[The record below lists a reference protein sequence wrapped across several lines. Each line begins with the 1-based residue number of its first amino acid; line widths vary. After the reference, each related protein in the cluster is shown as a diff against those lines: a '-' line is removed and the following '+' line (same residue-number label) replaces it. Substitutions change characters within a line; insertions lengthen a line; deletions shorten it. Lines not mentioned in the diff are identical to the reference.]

1 MENPDDNAWV
11 GLDDKAFLD
20 IEDPSND
27 VWTGLDDGV
36 FLNINTGNEE
46 VKEIYLADR
55 CKRQK
60 GTPVEGTLS
69 TRSISPIRDPT
80 NRFASSQVSEGKKSE
95 EQDDA
100 PVVQRNEDQMAGTS
114 SVTSNL
120 LHGTARGKEK
130 VVPIHHFRKGYVRV
144 SDFVAL
150 AWCEKRFE
158 YTITN
163 PTRIPKPE
171 HITAGTNLHLLRELE
186 IQDCG
191 QLKITYTEDNF
202 AMKVMIYKLLFDDLI
217 RGHTLKHTFVKTL
230 GLNIEKSLDI
240 CVVSY
245 IKDNQALFSKEH
257 YSREDWNLSILL
269 DEMKTVAA
277 LFPFVQDCYIDYV
290 WQNDLKTFY
299 LYEVEY
305 DEKWLFKKMDGYLEY
320 WLGHRSAQGVDV
332 EEAWKCHTCNY
343 QKDCSWVAAKISE
356 RKHNMVPK

>member
-202 AMKVMIYKLLFDDLI
+202 AMKLVDLI
-217 RGHTLKHTFVKTL
+217 VALQKLQCSKDVQREVPIFGVYKGILISGKIDEIHIDPIAFTVDIIELK
-230 GLNIEKSLDI
+230 
-240 CVVSY
+240 
-245 IKDNQALFSKEH
+245 
-257 YSREDWNLSILL
+257 SRVCRKAPGRAHQRTH
-269 DEMKTVAA
+269 EM
-277 LFPFVQDCYIDYV
+277 Q
-290 WQNDLKTFY
+290 
-299 LYEVEY
+299 VEY